1 MKKFNQLLLYG
12 SVLSMAA
19 VFCSGVFA
27 QEAGA
32 EDGVFTLEEVVVTA
46 ARREQSAQDYSGS
59 LQVFSGEELDRL
71 GADDFE
77 DVLLSVSGISFRE
90 QGNGSKRLGLRGVS
104 NVAGSDNG
112 VTATVSTVG
121 IYLNDVPILNTSNVP
136 DVALYDLNRIEVL
149 KGPQGTLYGEGAMGG
164 AVRIVMNEPDATG
177 FAFGG
182 ETTLSGTEGGGFNYG
197 ARGYVNVPLVQD
209 KVALRLAGGFVDN
222 DGFVDNLAHG
232 DKDHNSMDAHN
243 VRALLSV
250 EITDRLSA
258 EIMVL
263 YDKETLDEFAQ
274 MDETMPDLQ
283 IVSLEP
289 RFNEE
294 ETKFFGLTLNY
305 DLGFAGLTSVTS
317 WYDYEREQL
326 DRIAGLLISPVF
338 GPFAAIGGGA
348 ITEERL
354 QFEAPVE
361 AFSQEI
367 RLVSEGGKR
376 FDWVLGGFYRD
387 KELDSVGNFLAAP
400 GEVSAINAGLA
411 FAPIILPAIFP
422 FPLPPLADN
431 LIASFPIKDTFEQ
444 FAVYGEG
451 NFELTD
457 GLELTFG
464 LRWYDETVD
473 LVSSAVGS
481 SLLAVINNTL
491 TESISEDGVVWK
503 AGLAYR
509 FTEDAQVYGI
519 VSTGFRSPV
528 VNSQA
533 ALVGDPFAE
542 SDTTTNFELGYKGTF
557 AGGRATLNVSGFYVD
572 WSDIQAVLSEVPVI
586 TASPASFPGNA
597 GDAEIYGVE
606 ADFAALL
613 SEQLRV
619 GFNFAYTDS
628 ELDKSEP
635 NAYAVEG
642 ATLPNVPEW
651 TANGF
656 IEYRAPLF
664 DLYEGFLRFDASFSD
679 DQATRLITTASPSFP
694 AEDGSFVDS
703 WAIGNLRAGIESEN
717 WGVHLFIDNLWDERA
732 ELGRGS
738 TGLGPLFN
746 PERISITRPRTF
758 GVTFRY
764 NH

>member
-1 MKKFNQLLLYG
+1 M
-12 SVLSMAA
+12 VA
-19 VFCSGVFA
+19 VFCAGVFA
-27 QEAGA
+27 QEAGT
-32 EDGVFTLEEVVVTA
+32 EDGAFTLEEVVVTA
-46 ARREQSAQDYSGS
+46 ARREQSSQDYSGS

-121 IYLNDVPILNTSNVP
+121 VYLNDVPILNTSNIP

-164 AVRIVMNEPDATG
+164 AVRIVMNEPDAAM
-177 FAFGG
+177 FDFGG
-182 ETTLSGTEGGGFNYG
+182 ETTFSSTEHGGFNYG
-197 ARGYVNVPLVQD
+197 ARGYVNIPIVQD
-209 KVALRLAGGFVDN
+209 KVALRVAGGFVDN
-222 DGFVDNLAHG
+222 DGYVDNLANG
-232 DKDHNSMDAHN
+232 DDDHDSMDAQN
-243 VRALLSV
+243 ARALLKI
-250 EITDRLSA
+250 EISDRLTA
-258 EIMVL
+258 DLLFL
-263 YDKETLDEFAQ
+263 YDQETLDEFSQ

-283 IVSLEP
+283 ISSLEP
-289 RFNEE
+289 RLSEE
-294 ETKFFGLTLNY
+294 ETKFFGLTVNY
-305 DLGFAGLTSVTS
+305 DMGFAELTSVS
-317 WYDYEREQL
+317 SYYDYERDL
-326 DRIAGLLISPVF
+326 NDRIAGLLISPVF
-338 GPFAAIGGGA
+338 GIFAAIGGGS

-354 QFEAPVE
+354 EGKQPIE
-361 AFSQEI
+361 AFTQEI
-367 RLVSEGGKR
+367 RLVSAGDNR
-376 FDWVLGGFYRD
+376 LDWVLGAFYRD
-387 KELDSVGNFLAAP
+387 KELDAVGNFLLAPSEVAA
-400 GEVSAINAGLA
+400 VNAGLSFLA
-411 FAPIILPAIFP
+411 
-422 FPLPPLADN
+422 LPPLADN
-431 LIASFPIKDTFEQ
+431 LVASFPIKDSFEQ

-451 NFELTD
+451 NYELTE
-457 GLELTFG
+457 GLELSFG

-481 SLLAVINNTL
+481 SILAVINNTQE
-491 TESISEDGVVWK
+491 ESVSEDGVVWK
-503 AGLAYR
+503 VGLSYR
-509 FTEDAQVYGI
+509 FNEDAQVYGI

-572 WSDIQAVLSEVPVI
+572 WSDLQAVLSEVPVV

-597 GDAEIYGVE
+597 GDADIYGVE
-606 ADFAALL
+606 ADFAALV
-613 SEQLRV
+613 SEQLRA

-642 ATLPNVPEW
+642 APLPNVPDW
-651 TANGF
+651 TASGF
-656 IEYRAPLF
+656 IEYRAPVF
-664 DLYEGFLRFDASFSD
+664 NFYEGFLRFDASYSD
-679 DQATRLITTASPSFP
+679 EQATRLITTASPSFP
-694 AEDGSFVDS
+694 AENGSFLDS
-703 WAIGNLRAGIESEN
+703 WTIGNLRAGVESEK
-717 WGVHLFIDNLWDERA
+717 WGVHLFVDNLWDERA
-732 ELGRGS
+732 QLGRGS

-746 PERISITRPRTF
+746 PERVSITRPRTF